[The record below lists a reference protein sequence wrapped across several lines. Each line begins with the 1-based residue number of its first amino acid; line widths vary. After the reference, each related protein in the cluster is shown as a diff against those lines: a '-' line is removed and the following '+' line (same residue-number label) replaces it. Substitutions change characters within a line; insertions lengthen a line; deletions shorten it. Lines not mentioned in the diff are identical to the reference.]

1 MTVGVQLYY
10 FVNDLYRTSGKRILM
25 RDLDPIAKRLSVKF
39 FLRLDKVGT
48 PGFMS
53 RALLRNLGID
63 AMMIF
68 IEGESEEALKEALRE
83 VYKLYGPY
91 EVERAKEYALAR
103 EMKKELP

>member
-1 MTVGVQLYY
+1 
-10 FVNDLYRTSGKRILM
+10 
-25 RDLDPIAKRLSVKF
+25 
-39 FLRLDKVGT
+39 
-48 PGFMS
+48 
-53 RALLRNLGID
+53 LGID